1 MDNINLQ
8 VNAYINATLTNGKNI
23 DGQIDSISE
32 KGFMIDDNISGDIFM
47 VNNEE
52 IAIINEYIQ

>member
-8 VNAYINATLTNGKNI
+8 VNAYINATLTNGANI

-32 KGFMIDDNISGDIFM
+32 KGFMIDDNISGDIFL

-52 IAIINEYIQ
+52 IVTINEYIQ